1 MKATF
6 LKVLYFCTLLLTLPV
21 FAGVNVSID
30 RSQINLGETVVLT
43 LSMDDQALASQV
55 DTSVLDKDF
64 ILLGRTVSS
73 LISMALGEVTQKTN
87 LELSLQARRAGE
99 LKIPA
104 LSVGKDKT
112 EVLLLT
118 VNQASST
125 STAQN
130 DGNPPVIIEALWA
143 NTGVPYVQS
152 QLNVVVR
159 IYHVGNLHN
168 AALDEPRPIDT
179 LVKRLGEDVH
189 GMKTKNG
196 VQYQTLERHYALFPQ
211 KSGTLTI
218 PAIAMQMRAPV
229 PKDQGQR
236 LFGFDV
242 FNRRMLTIQTAPL
255 TINVMPRPQNS
266 GSSSW
271 LPAEQITLLRSGLP
285 EGEVSVGEAINMQLD
300 LDAIGLN
307 AEQLPQINVVVAD
320 QQFSVYP
327 DEPML
332 KNESDGRVIYGGRK
346 QTFVLIPKQAGA
358 LTIPEIELGWW
369 DKHQDKQMKII
380 LPEVALKVLAV
391 AGSEVPAVNP
401 IESDAPANEGL
412 SNIASANQI
421 SVVSQQANSR
431 FWKWIALASIAAWLI
446 TLAYM
451 FVYLRP
457 HLGGKRADS
466 PTDENRQAKHSLR
479 EIKSAVKAN
488 SARALWQAMQEYAG
502 ARWPS
507 STPASPQEWA
517 SKLSSDEVTAVL
529 LELDA
534 HLFGEASAKQWSARP
549 FETRVLPLLEKYQQR
564 SNTGDNRSETDQL
577 IPALYPE

>member
-1 MKATF
+1 MKALF
-6 LKVLYFCTLLLTLPV
+6 LKIICFCALLLTLPV
-21 FAGVNVSID
+21 FAGVSASLD
-30 RSQINLGETVVLT
+30 RSQINLGETVILT

-64 ILLGRTVSS
+64 VLQGRTVSS
-73 LISMALGEVTQKTN
+73 LISMGLGEVTQKTN

-99 LKIPA
+99 LKIPV

-112 EVLLLT
+112 EALLLM

-125 STAQN
+125 STVQN
-130 DGNPPVIIEALWA
+130 DENPPVIIEALWA

-168 AALDEPRPIDT
+168 AALDEPSPTDT
-179 LVKRLGEDVH
+179 LVKKLGEDVH
-189 GMKTKNG
+189 GMKAKNG

-211 KSGTLTI
+211 KSGLLNI
-218 PAIAMQMRAPV
+218 PAIMMQMRAPV

-255 TINVMPRPQNS
+255 TIDVMPRPQKS
-266 GSSSW
+266 DSSSW

-300 LDAIGLN
+300 LDAVGLN
-307 AEQLPQINVVVAD
+307 AEQLPQINVAVAE

-327 DEPML
+327 DEPIF

-346 QTFVLIPKQAGA
+346 QTFVLIPKQVGA
-358 LTIPEIELGWW
+358 LTIPEIKLAWW
-369 DKHQDKQMKII
+369 DKHQDKQMNII
-380 LPEVALKVLAV
+380 LSEVGLEVLAV
-391 AGSEVPAVNP
+391 AGSDVQAATPV
-401 IESDAPANEGL
+401 ESDALANGDL
-412 SNIASANQI
+412 SNIASSNQI
-421 SVVSQQANSR
+421 DIVSQQANSP

-446 TLAYM
+446 TLAYI
-451 FVYLRP
+451 FVYLKSDLR
-457 HLGGKRADS
+457 GKRADS
-466 PTDENRQAKHSLR
+466 PTDENRQTKHDLR
-479 EIKSAVKAN
+479 AIKRAAKAN
-488 SARALWQAMQEYAG
+488 SAGALWQALQEHAG
-502 ARWPS
+502 ARWPT

-517 SKLSSDEVTAVL
+517 SKLGSDEVAAVL

-534 HLFGEASAKQWSARP
+534 HLYSEASAKQWSVRP
-549 FETRVLPLLEKYQQR
+549 FEALVLPLLEKSQKR
-564 SNTGDNRSETDQL
+564 SNVGKNRSETDRL